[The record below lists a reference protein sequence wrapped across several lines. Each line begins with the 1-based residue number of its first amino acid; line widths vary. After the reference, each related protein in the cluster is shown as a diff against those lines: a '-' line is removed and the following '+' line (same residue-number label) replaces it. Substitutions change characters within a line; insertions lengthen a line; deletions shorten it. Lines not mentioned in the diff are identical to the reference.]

1 MIKIF
6 FQIILIL
13 LLSKIIKLEEIEQL
27 MKYSEIK
34 IQGNTPFYLD
44 IDKYSKGDK
53 IYFRLYFELYSGYQ
67 LIGNDYHLYYIET
80 DILSIDKNYM
90 ISQSYEFYRDDNHI
104 YIPNKYKFWFSIEL
118 KENYKYLIL
127 KVPYIVDEDN
137 NVISGYFTIEHLN
150 YDDDPDDFFDDYT
163 TNDDIEIIY
172 IFLIIFV
179 IIMIV
184 AANIIIYRQ
193 DMKKKIV
200 AQLNP
205 SLNIDD
211 EFQSKNDDLQPKI
224 EFTYANIKIEGSTQY
239 LNYEVQSTNNQN
251 PSNINEIS
259 ESNNKVNLTLI
270 SASIY

>member
-1 MIKIF
+1 MIKIIL
-6 FQIILIL
+6 QIILIL
-13 LLSKIIKLEEIEQL
+13 LSSNIIKLEEIEQL
-27 MKYSEIK
+27 KKYSQIK

-53 IYFRLYFELYSGYQ
+53 IYFELYFELYNGYQ
-67 LIGNDYHLYYIET
+67 LIEKDYDLYYIET

-90 ISQSYEFYRDDNHI
+90 ISQSYKSYRDDNYHS
-104 YIPNKYKFWFSIEL
+104 IPNKYTFWFSIEL
-118 KENYKYLIL
+118 KRNNKYLIL
-127 KVPYIVDEDN
+127 KVPYIVNEYKE
-137 NVISGYFTIEHLN
+137 VISGYFTIKHLN
-150 YDDDPDDFFDDYT
+150 YDDDSDDFLDDYT

-205 SLNIDD
+205 SPNIDD

-224 EFTYANIKIEGSTQY
+224 EITYANIKI
-239 LNYEVQSTNNQN
+239 
-251 PSNINEIS
+251 
-259 ESNNKVNLTLI
+259 
-270 SASIY
+270 